1 MVQRTCEINLINL
14 IKLGLKTVLYLMLL
28 RIKQQDY
35 NVMIDGKN
43 VFDRRI
49 ENDINTHMKTFQN
62 LQLVKEIIHS
72 WLFARL

>member
-49 ENDINTHMKTFQN
+49 ENDINTYENIPKFTTGKRDN
-62 LQLVKEIIHS
+62 TQLVVC
-72 WLFARL
+72 

>member
-1 MVQRTCEINLINL
+1 MVQRTCEINLVNL

-28 RIKQQDY
+28 RINQQDY

-49 ENDINTHMKTFQN
+49 ENDINTYENIPKFTTGQRDN
-62 LQLVKEIIHS
+62 TQLVVC
-72 WLFARL
+72 